1 MFAVALLCSAVFGG
15 PDDVGAPEDGRRF
28 APPAVHEGWDMR
40 EQWDGVWR
48 RFQDRNGRPQLQG
61 PLLQW
66 SPELQ
71 RSEYELALVAAEQP
85 MVLERDWNRR
95 TRGARLYVHSDDEFS
110 FFNTL
115 RIKERVRMGRA
126 GALGVRFDRVEVREI
141 HGSLFQLN
149 FAFPN
154 LAGSGAFIEI
164 RPVARFE
171 KQDLDV
177 EVAFGWARTGIA
189 RVTGR
194 VFSFDTFNN
203 ASDALA
209 KQRDAEQAVRVVQR
223 NAAIGTALEFEMF
236 AIPNVRAE
244 LFLGSVLPSRSL
256 LDYADPWVVDFER
269 TQSALL
275 GGMWIEWAVPGV
287 PVWVGGSTQMISTKQ
302 VNVDLHGKPLAETP
316 ERELRS
322 RAYLLAHLGRGTV
335 GDTTIELSGS
345 YRDDQL
351 PRHTSEFGS
360 VTRDRSWTGIARTTW
375 MPTRVFGLELT
386 YIGLERAAEGV
397 GELAPALSGSN
408 HRLVTR
414 FAFAFDPNVRL
425 TFGVGWDLDDRSNRY
440 DQGGMTLTARW

>member
-1 MFAVALLCSAVFGG
+1 MLALALLALTLG
-15 PDDVGAPEDGRRF
+15 PGDVGAPEDGVRF
-28 APPAVHEGWDMR
+28 APPAIHEGWDMR

-71 RSEYELALVAAEQP
+71 RAEYELALAAAEQP
-85 MVLERDWNRR
+85 MLLERDWNRR

-115 RIKERVRMGRA
+115 RLKENVRMGRA
-126 GALGVRFDRVEVREI
+126 GALGMRFDRVEVREI
-141 HGSLFQLN
+141 HSSLFRLN

-154 LAGSGAFIEI
+154 IAGSGAFIEI

-177 EVAFGWARTGIA
+177 EVALGWNRDRVA
-189 RVTGR
+189 RVTAR
-194 VFSFDTFNN
+194 LFSFDTFNN

-209 KQRDAEQAVRVVQR
+209 RQRDAEQEVRVLQR
-223 NAAIGTALEFEMF
+223 NASLGTALEFELF

-244 LFLGSVLPSRSL
+244 LFLGAVLPSRSL
-256 LDYADPWVVDFER
+256 LDYADAWVVDFER

-275 GGMWIEWAVPGV
+275 GGTWIEWALPSA
-287 PVWVGGSTQMISTKQ
+287 PVWVGGSVQMVATKQ
-302 VNVDLHGKPLAETP
+302 VNVDLQGHTLAEIP

-322 RAYLLAHLGRGTV
+322 RAYLLIHLGRGTI
-335 GDTTIELSGS
+335 GNTTIELSAS

-351 PRHTSEFGS
+351 PRHTSEYGS
-360 VTRDRSWTGIARTTW
+360 VTRDRSWMGMARTTW

-386 YIGLERAAEGV
+386 YIGLDREADGV
-397 GELAPALSGSN
+397 GDLAPFLSASN

-414 FAFAFDPNVRL
+414 FAFAFDPNVRI